1 MSVSLGMPSS
11 ELGKANILHP
21 SRHRLVVLYLV
32 RLVHVEVSDQHAD
45 DAQSGDA
52 QGGQDPHRH
61 RRRPVYG
68 HLSPEMSAGD
78 DERREG
84 EMVERPNG
92 DEERASDPQQAG
104 QEGPETEQPGGQVRH
119 AVRGDRVQSGAQKR
133 VVDEATDRV
142 PDRHQADDADPALQ
156 GTKDGR
162 LRQEFDGHRP
172 PEIHLRQDK

>member
-1 MSVSLGMPSS
+1 MSAS

-21 SRHRLVVLYLV
+21 SRHRLAVLDLV
-32 RLVHVEVSDQHAD
+32 RLVHVEVPDQHAD

-52 QGGQDPHRH
+52 QGGQDPNGH

-84 EMVERPNG
+84 EMVERPDG

-104 QEGPETEQPGGQVRH
+104 QEGPETEQPGSQVRH
-119 AVRGDRVQSGAQKR
+119 PVRGDRVQPAAQER
-133 VVDEATDRV
+133 VVDEATDGV
-142 PDRHQADDADPALQ
+142 PDRHQANDAYPPLQ

-162 LRQEFDGHRP
+162 LRQEFEAHRL
-172 PEIHLRQDK
+172 PEIHLRQDN